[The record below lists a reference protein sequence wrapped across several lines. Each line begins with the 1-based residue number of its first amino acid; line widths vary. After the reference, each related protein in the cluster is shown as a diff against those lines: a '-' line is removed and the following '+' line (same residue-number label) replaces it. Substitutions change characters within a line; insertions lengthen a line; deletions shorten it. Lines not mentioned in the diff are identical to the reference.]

1 MLTVFAV
8 PQQGQEGIPQAGRY
22 FVVRRNLRSE
32 MSFAL
37 LSFFEEDI
45 QVILFF
51 FAVQLTGPQNGS
63 NEIC

>member
-37 LSFFEEDI
+37 LRFFFEEDI

-51 FAVQLTGPQNGS
+51 FAV
-63 NEIC
+63 